1 MKFLHISDLHIGKR
15 LNEYSLVED
24 QKYILDQIVEIT
36 KQTEVDALLVA
47 GDVYDKSIPSAEAV
61 QIFDEFLTSVAQM
74 GIKTFVI
81 SGNHDSAERL
91 SFANRLLSAN
101 GIFISSVYNGVVE
114 PICLQD
120 EYGDVNFYLLPF
132 VKPSNVSSFFDDKI
146 ETYTDALACAIEHM
160 NIDNSKRNVIL
171 SHPFITGALKSE
183 SENISVGGLDNVD
196 ARVFDDFDYVALG
209 HIHKPQ
215 ICVKEN
221 IRYCG
226 SPLKYSFSESK
237 DTKVCVLVEM
247 GKKGDVKIDSI
258 PLKPLR
264 EMVEIKGKYDDI
276 MARSFYQNTT
286 YQTDFVHITLTDE
299 DDVMDAI
306 GKLRTVYK
314 NIMKLDYDNTRTKT
328 FNLIDADQMIEFKS
342 PQQLFGE
349 LYKLQNNRDL
359 NKDEEDYISALITEI
374 WGEK

>member
-1 MKFLHISDLHIGKR
+1 M
-15 LNEYSLVED
+15 
-24 QKYILDQIVEIT
+24 
-36 KQTEVDALLVA
+36 LVA

-146 ETYTDALACAIEHM
+146 ESYTDALSCAIEHM

-171 SHPFITGALKSE
+171 SHQFITGALKSE

-247 GKKGDVKIDSI
+247 GKKGDIKIDSI

-342 PQQLFGE
+342 PQQMFGE

>member
-1 MKFLHISDLHIGKR
+1 M
-15 LNEYSLVED
+15 
-24 QKYILDQIVEIT
+24 DQIVEIT

-171 SHPFITGALKSE
+171 SHQFITGALKSE

-226 SPLKYSFSESK
+226 SPLKYSFSE
-237 DTKVCVLVEM
+237 
-247 GKKGDVKIDSI
+247 
-258 PLKPLR
+258 
-264 EMVEIKGKYDDI
+264 
-276 MARSFYQNTT
+276 
-286 YQTDFVHITLTDE
+286 
-299 DDVMDAI
+299 
-306 GKLRTVYK
+306 
-314 NIMKLDYDNTRTKT
+314 
-328 FNLIDADQMIEFKS
+328 
-342 PQQLFGE
+342 
-349 LYKLQNNRDL
+349 
-359 NKDEEDYISALITEI
+359 
-374 WGEK
+374 